1 MRLACSLACSNI
13 VLLSQWLS
21 NYMIG
26 LHFYNP
32 CCGNFVALW
41 CPVRNAFTS
50 HYNKAP
56 NKHHPHCGKPNS
68 IAENILFIYIPQT
81 MFINSYTCP
90 VALQFQFHTMFLGRC
105 LIIMGQT
112 WTSSTPLISYF
123 AIVSCPAIHALPT
136 RWRMSGGLPDLN
148 FLSQRCVQQT
158 YNYCSLFAAR
168 FVVLS
173 YLQVVSNIP

>member
-21 NYMIG
+21 NYTIG

-32 CCGNFVALW
+32 CCGNSVALW

-50 HYNKAP
+50 QYNKAP

-81 MFINSYTCP
+81 VFINSYTCS
-90 VALQFQFHTMFLGRC
+90 VALQFQFHTMFVSRQMLDHLGANLNEQHTTDFIFCHSLVPSHPR
-105 LIIMGQT
+105 
-112 WTSSTPLISYF
+112 P
-123 AIVSCPAIHALPT
+123 PT
-136 RWRMSGGLPDLN
+136 RRRTSGGLPDLN

-168 FVVLS
+168 LLCSHTFK
-173 YLQVVSNIP
+173 